1 MARKSKDYNMYRE
14 LDIGVEEMRRQL
26 PKLARVANQRLK
38 ELEKR
43 GEKRFAYAKAMEFLG
58 EGGRFSYSTR
68 QTARETRAEF
78 NALLDFLTAKSST
91 YTGLQE
97 VFENARVRLESQLRE
112 KFKDRYTEKQLKD
125 PEFRIIRNWKA
136 FEDFLKSSEFKKIS
150 KYVDSDQVME
160 DFNEAINEGE
170 EYDEILKAY
179 REFNDS
185 EMTFEQIAEQR
196 KKKRLLK

>member
-1 MARKSKDYNMYRE
+1 MPRRQKDYSIYRD

-58 EGGRFSYSTR
+58 EGGRFKYSTR
-68 QTARETRAEF
+68 QSARETRAEF

-97 VFENARVRLESQLRE
+97 VFENARNRIEQRLQEQTGDA
-112 KFKDRYTEKQLKD
+112 KFKITRWND
-125 PEFRIIRNWKA
+125 
-136 FEDFLKSSEFKKIS
+136 FEQFLRSSEFAKLKSRI
-150 KYVDSDQVME
+150 DSDQVFE
-160 DFNEAINEGE
+160 DFAEALNEGE
-170 EYDEILKAY
+170 EYQDIIAGY
-179 REFNDS
+179 REFMDS
-185 EMTFEQIAEQR
+185 EMTFEQIAQQR